1 MQVFNPNT
9 IRMAQTNSRFRELV
23 ESSALETLEKNF
35 HVSFDRA
42 SLVPGGDSYL
52 GAPVASVLR
61 NKRPDFEQKQSE
73 QASLPS
79 DDPKSQMPYPYSSSS
94 SSSASASAS
103 DSASGSKPVS
113 SPTKS
118 AAAASATKPVAEPS
132 KQVSEPKY
140 KLKYRNEL
148 EWQDFALRTDSAPQR
163 PKEVVVEIELP
174 GITSAAEVTLDLYER
189 SLELISNPGAPA
201 AYKLSLKLGYPV
213 DENRAGAKFDK
224 HRQTLSITAPIL
236 PAPPQPQCTFVSPS
250 AVSMHSFAS
259 SDSGASEPEASCTHD
274 ELDAEAE
281 GGAAPTDSH
290 VAVATPELSASAT
303 AVTSTTTSSIGADTA
318 LRISSGADAAA
329 AQVLEHIE
337 PAPSS
342 SANAALPGGA
352 AESSE
357 LLIASAEMRS
367 CSFEE
372 ATASASASEE
382 TIRRKKC
389 ISPVPRRNARSRD
402 ESDSPREND
411 DDSPPASLDRRH
423 SNDSG
428 GSDRSSNDMDGS
440 SGQLSASGERRH
452 KKSNLLDPSRPRRS
466 KHVSFCDGTQDHSA
480 EKSHSSEKY
489 RSARATADDFFT
501 YLPGCGVPKN
511 RRRNKVDK
519 KEGNG
524 NGGGDAQ
531 GGPQHHRRGAR
542 KEGDA
547 ARGSSSSSTS
557 SDSGSDTLP
566 SPPANFSL
574 SGAGDAGNN
583 DSPFSTPS
591 STSSSSSP
599 LKAGASLAEAADSD
613 DEPPL
618 SQPAGASSKPLI
630 EELDVQVPVPSS
642 AAAAATNPTP
652 APQQS
657 SDVQTMLSWKEDT
670 SATATASSGASK
682 TAAAPLTNSLI
693 YELDE

>member
-94 SSSASASAS
+94 SSSASAS
-103 DSASGSKPVS
+103 DSASASKPVS

-118 AAAASATKPVAEPS
+118 AAAASATKPGVEPS

-224 HRQTLSITAPIL
+224 HRQTLTITAPIQ
-236 PAPPQPQCTFVSPS
+236 PAPPQPQCSFVSPS
-250 AVSMHSFAS
+250 TVSVHSFAS

-290 VAVATPELSASAT
+290 VATPELSATAT
-303 AVTSTTTSSIGADTA
+303 AMTSTTTSSIGADTA
-318 LRISSGADAAA
+318 LRISGGADAAA

-372 ATASASASEE
+372 ATASASEE

-389 ISPVPRRNARSRD
+389 ISPVPRRNARSRN

-524 NGGGDAQ
+524 NGNGGDAQ

-547 ARGSSSSSTS
+547 SRGSSSSSTS

-583 DSPFSTPS
+583 DSPFSSPS
-591 STSSSSSP
+591 STSTSSSP

-630 EELDVQVPVPSS
+630 EELDAPVPVPSS

-670 SATATASSGASK
+670 SASASATASSGASK